1 MTRSTVDLLPSIM
14 RQAILGIALIA
25 SVQTLQAQEIS
36 KAEKLLFM
44 ENHFKNVS
52 PPETLEYNYVQTG
65 TEGKGFKDEVVLDVK
80 KKNSDGS
87 VVLSSSFLTD
97 ERKVPV
103 PEAEQFEG
111 NPAIQ
116 GFLERDIKEMK
127 RLTGGSTSYFRK
139 RIRLALAES
148 AKVEPVTVSY
158 KGNDIAGQKITIEP
172 YLEDP
177 MKERFRQYAGKK
189 YTFVLS
195 EKVPGN
201 VFQIKSTIPA
211 PGATDDKKDSG
222 SKLIE
227 ETMTLSS

>member
-1 MTRSTVDLLPSIM
+1 MTRSAIGLLPTIM
-14 RQAILGIALIA
+14 RQVVFGIALIA
-25 SVQTLQAQEIS
+25 SCQTLQAQEIS
-36 KAEKLLFM
+36 KAEKMLFL

-52 PPETLEYNYVQTG
+52 PPETLEYDYVQTG
-65 TEGKGFKDEVVLDVK
+65 TEGKGFMDVVFLDVK
-80 KKNSDGS
+80 KKNNDGS
-87 VVLSSSFLTD
+87 VVLSSQFLTD
-97 ERKVPV
+97 DRKVPI

-116 GFLERDIKEMK
+116 GFLERDINEMK

-158 KGNDIAGQKITIEP
+158 KGNDFAGQRITIEP
-172 YLEDP
+172 YLDDP
-177 MKERFRQYAGKK
+177 MKDKFRQYVGKK

-195 EKVPGN
+195 EKVPGS
-201 VFQIKSTIPA
+201 VFEIKSSIPTS
-211 PGATDDKKDSG
+211 GASVDKENSE